1 MRVAD
6 SLINNPQK
14 SASTYHQV
22 SLMQP
27 PAIPPTIPAT
37 EAPTDLSRAR
47 LAIVVGNQI
56 MSVPADGIGASFGFQ
71 PADPA
76 LTSFSG
82 VSWVAGDMV
91 YFSGVDTATRLAKG
105 TASQQL
111 RMNAGATAPEWFTP
125 AGLDAALTSIAGVS
139 WVAGDLGY
147 WSGTDVAARLAK
159 GTAGQVLRMNAGAT
173 APEWGTLSVDYGA
186 GNAALAYGDI
196 GTYVLGFRRGTG
208 LVANATLAG
217 SAIEPAGI
225 DDGGVAIADDA
236 VVAGRMTKG
245 GAALSGT
252 WRIMGQSNNTSAA
265 TQNRITLFL
274 RIS

>member
-1 MRVAD
+1 
-6 SLINNPQK
+6 
-14 SASTYHQV
+14 
-22 SLMQP
+22 MQTP
-27 PAIPPTIPAT
+27 VTPVTIPAT

-82 VSWVAGDMV
+82 VSWVAGDML
-91 YFSGVDTATRLAKG
+91 YFSGVDTAARLAKG
-105 TASQQL
+105 AASQQL

-147 WSGTDVAARLAK
+147 WSGTDAAARLAK

-186 GNAALAYGDI
+186 GNAALAYGGI
-196 GTYVLGFRRGTG
+196 GTYVMGFTG
-208 LVANATLAG
+208 SSTAMTENNTIAG
-217 SAIEPAGI
+217 SSLEPAGFI
-225 DDGGVAIADDA
+225 NIGATIADNA
-236 VVAGRMTKG
+236 NVNANLTKG
-245 GAALSGT
+245 GSALSGT
-252 WRIMGQSNNTSAA
+252 WRIMGHTVVAGNTN
-265 TQNRITLFL
+265 QITLLL